1 MMMYKKSTLMPSTT
15 ILGVDPGTTRIGY
28 GVINKNGSHLRAL
41 DYGIIEPTKG
51 NGRFKDIENKLN
63 GLIKKYKPDVAAV
76 EKIFFSKN
84 KKTAISVAEARGVIL
99 FILERNNI
107 KTLEFSPNEIKA
119 AVTGSGMSGK
129 RVVSEYTAS
138 ALGLKKISGYDDA
151 ADALAIAVRASFE
164 RGVDMMRC

>member
-1 MMMYKKSTLMPSTT
+1 MPSTT

>member
-1 MMMYKKSTLMPSTT
+1 MYKKSSLMSDTT
-15 ILGVDPGTTRIGY
+15 IIGIDPGTTRIGY
-28 GVINKNGSHLRAL
+28 GIISKNGSRLRAL
-41 DYGIIEPTKG
+41 DYGIIEPAKG
-51 NGRFKDIENKLN
+51 NGRFKDLEQKLSK
-63 GLIKKYKPDVAAV
+63 LIKKYKPDVAAV

-84 KKTAISVAEARGVIL
+84 KKTAIAVAEARGVIL

-164 RGVDMMRC
+164 RGLSVDR